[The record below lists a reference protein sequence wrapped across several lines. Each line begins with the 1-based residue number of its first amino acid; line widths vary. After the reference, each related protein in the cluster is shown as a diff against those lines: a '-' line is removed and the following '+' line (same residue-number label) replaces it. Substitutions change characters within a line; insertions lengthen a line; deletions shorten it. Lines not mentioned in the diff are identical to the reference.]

1 MNLGFLTNIKS
12 PYKSLQM
19 KEFSQIPGVTL
30 NIYYTEPS
38 NNKIKWEEKK
48 IELNEYNLKEIH
60 FLKRCKIILNLGL
73 KNIVKNNDII
83 LISGYDQLSMIFTS
97 ILCKLNKKPYVVFF
111 DGISVSK
118 IDSNE
123 NYFKKIIKKQVIKNS
138 FAAMANGEVGKRYL
152 NEKLGYNL
160 GRIYNQFL
168 SIDSKSILS
177 LKKNSFKYR
186 TTLREKYNID
196 KNEIVILY
204 SGRLISKKNIL
215 TLINAIS
222 EIKEYNIRLFITG
235 GGELEEDIIESCKNK
250 DIKLTITGF
259 IGNQKELFKHYFL
272 ADMLVLPSIDEPW
285 GLVVNEAM
293 TADLP
298 VIVSKECGCSLDL
311 IENGVNGFIIDPL
324 DAIDIKNKI
333 EKVIIN
339 NKDNCMGKK
348 SGEII
353 EKWNFQNS
361 KLNLERIINRCINEK
376 SF

>member
-19 KEFSQIPGVTL
+19 KEFSEISGVNL

-48 IELNEYNLKEIH
+48 LELNEYNLKEIH
-60 FLKRCKIILNLGL
+60 FLKRYKIIFNLGL
-73 KNIVKNNDII
+73 KSIVKNNDII

-138 FAAMANGEVGKRYL
+138 FAAMANGEIGKRYL
-152 NEKLGYNL
+152 NEKLGYDL
-160 GRIYNQFL
+160 GKIYNQFL
-168 SIDSKSILS
+168 SVDSKSILS

-186 TTLREKYNID
+186 MTLREKYNID
-196 KNEIVILY
+196 KNEIVVLY
-204 SGRLISKKNIL
+204 SGRLIEKKNIL
-215 TLINAIS
+215 TLIKAIS

-235 GGELEEDIIESCKNK
+235 GGELEKNIIEICKDKN
-250 DIKLTITGF
+250 IKLTITGF

-324 DAIDIKNKI
+324 DKIDIKNKI